1 MPMSEQVSGT
11 HGRVEDE
18 AIKRQDLSD
27 LRERGELRPDADDVA
42 ADTGTPAV
50 WAPEG
55 RFAPAAED
63 WQAIEQRAELA
74 RRLDRTTFP
83 AGRAQLL
90 ATLTAKDAEQPLLDL
105 VARLPAEA
113 TVGSMS
119 ELIRALGLPV
129 EGRGD

>member
-18 AIKRQDLSD
+18 AIKRQDLGE
-27 LRERGELRPDADDVA
+27 LRGHELRPDTDVA

-63 WQAIEQRAELA
+63 WQAIELRAELA

-90 ATLTAKDAEQPLLDL
+90 ATLTAKDANQPLLDL
-105 VARLPAEA
+105 VAQLPADA

-129 EGRGD
+129 EGRGV